1 MATAARASGA
11 APQKGIKDAN
21 WKRREGKAERN
32 PWQLAV
38 IKPTPAVLPSA
49 RGGCV
54 GRDAGRN
61 GAGGRRGV
69 ETQQERKALADI
81 PKMSYQQT
89 PRLQHE
95 FCEAIKRGSINI
107 VRRMLGKLLAE
118 GGADPSQPSPWD
130 PTRPPLYLAAWNG
143 NVKVV
148 KLLLKHKA
156 DPNQPRADDGQT
168 AVYVSALLGNVELL
182 NVLLEHKADPNQA
195 RTDKFGTTPVFMAAA
210 KGNVEVVKLLLRHNA
225 NPNLATTDGYGATPV
240 YVAAQNDHVAVLELL
255 LQNGADPNLATTD
268 TGVTPVYAAAQEG
281 HLVALNMLLEH
292 GANPNQ
298 ARIDNGATP
307 ALMAALDGRVE
318 ALKVLLLHNA
328 DINQAATNGFTP
340 VFIAARK
347 GKEEVLKMLLKH
359 QETAAAGRG
368 SPPPEA
374 MARAEAPSADQQLAN
389 VATAAASP
397 GLTAIHVPQSYEE
410 QGFQWQQ
417 QQDAAFAAST
427 AALFPQC
434 VQTQP
439 LWW

>member
-107 VRRMLGKLLAE
+107 
-118 GGADPSQPSPWD
+118 
-130 PTRPPLYLAAWNG
+130 
-143 NVKVV
+143 
-148 KLLLKHKA
+148 
-156 DPNQPRADDGQT
+156 
-168 AVYVSALLGNVELL
+168 
-182 NVLLEHKADPNQA
+182 
-195 RTDKFGTTPVFMAAA
+195 
-210 KGNVEVVKLLLRHNA
+210 
-225 NPNLATTDGYGATPV
+225 
-240 YVAAQNDHVAVLELL
+240 
-255 LQNGADPNLATTD
+255 
-268 TGVTPVYAAAQEG
+268 
-281 HLVALNMLLEH
+281 
-292 GANPNQ
+292 
-298 ARIDNGATP
+298 
-307 ALMAALDGRVE
+307 
-318 ALKVLLLHNA
+318 
-328 DINQAATNGFTP
+328 
-340 VFIAARK
+340 
-347 GKEEVLKMLLKH
+347 
-359 QETAAAGRG
+359 ETAAAGRG

-434 VQTQP
+434 FQTQP
-439 LWW
+439 LW